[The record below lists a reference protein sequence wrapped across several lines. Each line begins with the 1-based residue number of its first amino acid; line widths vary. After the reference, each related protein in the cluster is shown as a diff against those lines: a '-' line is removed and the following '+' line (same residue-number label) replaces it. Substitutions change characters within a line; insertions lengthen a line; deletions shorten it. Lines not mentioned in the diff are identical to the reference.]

1 MLDID
6 YIIKSLDDYV
16 VIKLNDIYPQY
27 EINQDIDI
35 LTNQL
40 EKNINII
47 LTIYDKSI
55 FSHKII
61 EIKPLKHYQF
71 DLYLLSKPK
80 QLHFRFDLFSVLEY
94 TKFSIHPNVF
104 KYILQNKIRHKNI
117 YIPQLLDDLTIR
129 YAEYIEYS
137 DNIKKHKHLTYT
149 NNFSENNFYKIKG
162 KEQLSLINYNSG
174 KDIYVGLLIWGH
186 CIQHM
191 YDIIEELKQKLKCQV
206 MLIIKKKYD
215 NIENF
220 IKNVYALEMHNSSH
234 IYGKTK
240 YLKTVGNEYF
250 YVLIKKYDY
259 NEKKYGEGSSA
270 VFTDCDVVDFKWYVR
285 EKYNPKLED
294 QTKQPS
300 PNLSPGISHDHVIH
314 ATDNDK
320 EVEHLTQIITSKPCK
335 YYKDKIIHSGQEI
348 PYHINGNFK
357 ITTVNIDDILC
368 TFHINNNENKKVHIK
383 ETPHFMFIQG
393 HKEKY
398 ITYFKEYLGTLF
410 TDDHTQNSFENL
422 IEHFNPNTYNYENYR
437 LICLN
442 KNTVLDG
449 THRLAILYYSGIMN
463 IKVLQ
468 M

>member
-1 MLDID
+1 MLDVD

-16 VIKLNDIYPQY
+16 VIKLNDIYPEY

-47 LTIYDKSI
+47 LNIYDKSI
-55 FSHKII
+55 FTHKII

-80 QLHFRFDLFSVLEY
+80 QLHFKFDLFSVLEY

-104 KYILQNKIRHKNI
+104 KYILQNKIQHNNI
-117 YIPQLLDDLTIR
+117 YIPKLSDDLTIR

-149 NNFSENNFYKIKG
+149 NNFSEINFYKIKE

-174 KDIYVGLLIWGH
+174 KRN
-186 CIQHM
+186 
-191 YDIIEELKQKLKCQV
+191 
-206 MLIIKKKYD
+206 YD

-220 IKNVYALEMHNSSH
+220 IKNVYALEMHNSRH

-250 YVLIKKYDY
+250 YILIKKYDY

-270 VFTDCDVVDFKWYVR
+270 IFTDCDVVDFKWYIR

-314 ATDNDK
+314 ATDNDT
-320 EVEHLTQIITSKPCK
+320 EVEHLTQIITSNPCK
-335 YYKDKIIHSGQEI
+335 YYNNKIIHTGQEI

-357 ITTVNIDDILC
+357 IKTVNIDDILC
-368 TFHINNNENKKVHIK
+368 TFHINNNENIKVHIK
-383 ETPHFMFIQG
+383 ETPHFMFVQG

-410 TDDHTQNSFENL
+410 TDDHTQKSFENL
-422 IEHFNPNTYNYENYR
+422 IEYFNPNTYNYENYR

-463 IKVLQ
+463 IKVIQ